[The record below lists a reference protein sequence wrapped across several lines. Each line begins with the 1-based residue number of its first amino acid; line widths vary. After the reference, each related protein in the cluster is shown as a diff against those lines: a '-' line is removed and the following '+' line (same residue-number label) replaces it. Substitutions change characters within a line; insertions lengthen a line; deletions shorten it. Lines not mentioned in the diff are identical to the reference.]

1 MKYEYLLFD
10 LDGTLTDPGTGIT
23 NSVMYA
29 LRGMGIEPPPR
40 EALYPFI
47 GPPLDESFREF
58 YGITGDDTR
67 RAIALYREYFREK
80 GIFEN
85 RVYDGIPELLAALRD
100 RGHTLLVA
108 TSKPEPFAERILRHF
123 QLDGYFSY
131 ICGCTL
137 EETRTKKAEVIEW
150 ALRRASIT
158 PSEALMIGDRRHDV
172 EGARACGLPCM
183 GVLYGY
189 GSRAELETAEA
200 HMIAET
206 VSDVL
211 RKLCDV

>member
-10 LDGTLTDPGTGIT
+10 LDGTLTDPGMGIT

-29 LRGMGIEPPPR
+29 LRKMGIEPPER
-40 EALYPFI
+40 EMLYPFI

-58 YGITGDDTR
+58 YGLTGDSIP
-67 RAIALYREYFREK
+67 RAIAFYREYFRDK

-85 RVYDGIPELLAALRD
+85 RVYDGIPELLGALRD
-100 RGHTLLVA
+100 RGYTLLVA

-123 QLDGYFSY
+123 GLDGYFSY

-137 EETRTKKAEVIEW
+137 EETRTKKAEVVAW
-150 ALRRASIT
+150 ALERASIN
-158 PSEALMIGDRRHDV
+158 PGEALMIGDRRHDV
-172 EGARACGLPCM
+172 EGARVCGLPCL

-189 GSRAELETAEA
+189 GNRAELEEA
-200 HMIAET
+200 GADMIAET
-206 VSDVL
+206 VPDIL
-211 RKLCDV
+211 RTITCG